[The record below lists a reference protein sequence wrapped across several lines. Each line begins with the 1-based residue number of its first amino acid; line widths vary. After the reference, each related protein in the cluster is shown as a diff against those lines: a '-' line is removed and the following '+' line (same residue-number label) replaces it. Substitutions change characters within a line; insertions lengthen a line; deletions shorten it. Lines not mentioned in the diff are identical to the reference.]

1 MDCFDGHKP
10 PILAATLLQTV
21 VRMILPCYKFVKD
34 RRLECLKQFFK
45 FLLPLCNECRN
56 PPGRGAGGGVTVLA
70 CSGGMLYGGFLKNYP
85 RKTSPRNCM
94 TLK

>member
-1 MDCFDGHKP
+1 MDCFDGDKP

-34 RRLECLKQFFK
+34 QRLECLKQFFK

-56 PPGRGAGGGVTVLA
+56 PPGRGAGGGCYSFGLFWWDVVWRFFEKLPKENLA
-70 CSGGMLYGGFLKNYP
+70 
-85 RKTSPRNCM
+85 
-94 TLK
+94 